1 MIIVKEVNDGSSMNK
16 IINFH
21 DVRNILWFEK
31 TLNIL
36 KSRFR
41 LVKTKDIEDFY
52 YNKKTLN
59 NACHVTIDDGDKTF
73 YHIIYPVLKKINVPA
88 TLFVSAEICSK
99 HSNFW
104 FQEIRS
110 FDSDRVKKIICD
122 FYNLDINILKIYPV
136 NVILKNMSI
145 GQIWTIINK
154 YKSIYGITS
163 DEKYNMSIDQLREID
178 KEGLVTI
185 GAHTMNH
192 PILANENEDVSKKEI
207 ISSFKELENVLQHEI
222 NYFAYPN
229 GTIILDYSTREIEI
243 LRNMNCRLA
252 FSMEAKNFTV
262 NDDPLVIPRF
272 GLSTGNQLFVTTKL
286 ILGKYWNSIKYLKS
300 ASEIE
305 LRIDLKRK
313 IDFNKL
319 NFEA

>member
-1 MIIVKEVNDGSSMNK
+1 MIIIKEANDGNTMNK

-41 LVKTKDIEDFY
+41 LVKIKDVEDFY
-52 YNKKTLN
+52 YNGKTLN
-59 NACHVTIDDGDKTF
+59 NSCHLTIDDGDKTF
-73 YHIIYPVLKKINVPA
+73 YNVIFPVLKKMNVPA
-88 TLFVSAEICSK
+88 TIFVSAEICSK

-110 FDSDRVKKIICD
+110 FDTNRVKKIICD
-122 FYNLDINILKIYPV
+122 NFNTDPNILKIYPV

-145 GQIWTIINK
+145 SQIWTIINK

-163 DEKYNMSIDQLREID
+163 NEKYNMSIDQLREID
-178 KEGLVTI
+178 REGLVTI

-192 PILANENEDVSKKEI
+192 PILANETEDSSKKEI
-207 ISSFKELENVLQHEI
+207 TRSIKELENILQHEI
-222 NYFAYPN
+222 KYFAYPN
-229 GTIILDYSTREIEI
+229 GTITLDYSTREMEI
-243 LRNMNCRLA
+243 LKNINCKLA
-252 FSMEAKNFTV
+252 FSMHAQNFNL
-262 NDDPLVIPRF
+262 NDNPLLIPRF
-272 GLSTGNQLFVTTKL
+272 GISTGNRLFVLTKL

-305 LRIDLKRK
+305 SRIELKRK

-319 NFEA
+319 NLET